1 MRTAKRREIR
11 RLAALILGLALAGW
25 AAGCGQGGGGGGSGG
40 EAVPGAGAAGE
51 ANSATGWEA
60 GVMELRSGAFQAN
73 GFLAARH
80 TCAAE
85 NLSPPLEWSGA
96 PAGTQAFALI
106 CEDPDAPRGTWDHWL
121 IWNLPATR
129 LGLPEGV
136 PADEV
141 LPDGSRQG
149 RNSGKKIGY
158 SGPCPPPGDPHRY
171 VFRVYALSAPLDLP
185 AGATKSKLL
194 EAMQGRVLGAGT
206 LVGLFGR

>member
-11 RLAALILGLALAGW
+11 RLAALTLGLALAGW
-25 AAGCGQGGGGGGSGG
+25 AAGCGQGGGGGGREG
-40 EAVPGAGAAGE
+40 EAAPGAGPAGE

-60 GVMELRSGAFQAN
+60 GVMELRSGGFQAN
-73 GFLAARH
+73 GFMAARH
-80 TCAAE
+80 TCAAQ

-96 PAGTQAFALI
+96 PAGTQAFALV

-136 PADEV
+136 PTDEV

-149 RNSGKKIGY
+149 RNSGKKTGY

-171 VFRVYALSAPLDLP
+171 VFRVYALSTPLDLP

>member
-141 LPDGSRQG
+141 LPDGARQG
-149 RNSGKKIGY
+149 RNSGKKTGY